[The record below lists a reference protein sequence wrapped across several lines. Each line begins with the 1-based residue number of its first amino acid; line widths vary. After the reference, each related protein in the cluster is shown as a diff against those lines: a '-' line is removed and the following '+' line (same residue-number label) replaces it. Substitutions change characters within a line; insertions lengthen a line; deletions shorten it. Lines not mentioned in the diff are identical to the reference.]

1 MRKKCHNIGNRWDNG
16 VSLVNISTGVGNS
29 QESHGLSHEKF
40 QPQCYKIHLD
50 ISTINVNNLIEE
62 LSKISNIIFDGLIP
76 VVYLR
81 WGYFKKDLTDL
92 LSKKITNEFFCEE
105 VKSESCVGQLDLV
118 SVFFKENYENAFVEY
133 INQEKQKELLKI
145 EENIRKA
152 NERLN
157 ERIKEAKASQNN

>member
-1 MRKKCHNIGNRWDNG
+1 MKDKEKELKDN
-16 VSLVNISTGVGNS
+16 
-29 QESHGLSHEKF
+29 F
-40 QPQCYKIHLD
+40 QPQCYKVHLD

-62 LSKISNIIFDGLIP
+62 LSKISNMIFDGMVP

-81 WGYFKKDLTDL
+81 WGYTKKDLTNL
-92 LSKKITNEFFCEE
+92 LSEKITKEFFCEE
-105 VKSESCVGQLDLV
+105 VKLESCVDQSDLV
-118 SVFFKENYENAFVEY
+118 SVFFKENYENAFAEY

-157 ERIKEAKASQNN
+157 ERIREAKVS

>member
-1 MRKKCHNIGNRWDNG
+1 MKDKEKELKDNFHP
-16 VSLVNISTGVGNS
+16 
-29 QESHGLSHEKF
+29 E
-40 QPQCYKIHLD
+40 CYRIHLD
-50 ISTINVNNLIEE
+50 ISTVNINNLIEE
-62 LSKISNIIFDGLIP
+62 LSKISNMIFDGVVP

-105 VKSESCVGQLDLV
+105 VKSESCVDQNNII
-118 SVFFKENYENAFVEY
+118 SVFFKENYENAFAEY

-145 EENIRKA
+145 EENIRRA

>member
-1 MRKKCHNIGNRWDNG
+1 MEIQENEFKDGFYPHCH
-16 VSLVNISTGVGNS
+16 T
-29 QESHGLSHEKF
+29 
-40 QPQCYKIHLD
+40 IHLD
-50 ISTINVNNLIEE
+50 ISTVNVNNLIEQ
-62 LSKISNIIFDGLIP
+62 LSKISNMIFDGLIP

-105 VKSESCVGQLDLV
+105 VQLESCIGQSDLV

-145 EENIRKA
+145 EENIRRA

-157 ERIKEAKASQNN
+157 ERIKEARSSQNN

>member
-1 MRKKCHNIGNRWDNG
+1 MKDKEK
-16 VSLVNISTGVGNS
+16 
-29 QESHGLSHEKF
+29 ESKDSFH
-40 QPQCYKIHLD
+40 PQCYKIHLD
-50 ISTINVNNLIEE
+50 ISTVNVNDLIEE
-62 LSKISNIIFDGLIP
+62 LSKISNMIFDGLVP

-105 VKSESCVGQLDLV
+105 VKPESCVEQSDLI
-118 SVFFKENYENAFVEY
+118 SVFFKENYENAFAEY

-145 EENIRKA
+145 EENIRSA

-157 ERIKEAKASQNN
+157 ERIKEAKASQNK

>member
-1 MRKKCHNIGNRWDNG
+1 MKSK
-16 VSLVNISTGVGNS
+16 
-29 QESHGLSHEKF
+29 EKELKGTF
-40 QPQCYKIHLD
+40 YPQCYKIHLD
-50 ISTINVNNLIEE
+50 ISTVNVNDLIEE
-62 LSKISNIIFDGLIP
+62 LSKISNMIFDGLIP

-105 VKSESCVGQLDLV
+105 VKLESCVGQSDLI
-118 SVFFKENYENAFVEY
+118 SVFFKENYENAFAEY

-145 EENIRKA
+145 EENIRRA

-157 ERIKEAKASQNN
+157 ERIREAKASQNK

>member
-1 MRKKCHNIGNRWDNG
+1 MKDKEK
-16 VSLVNISTGVGNS
+16 
-29 QESHGLSHEKF
+29 ESKDSFH
-40 QPQCYKIHLD
+40 PQCYKIHID
-50 ISTINVNNLIEE
+50 ISTVTVNDLIEE
-62 LSKISNIIFDGLIP
+62 LSKISNMIFDGLIP

-105 VKSESCVGQLDLV
+105 VKLESCIGQSDLV
-118 SVFFKENYENAFVEY
+118 SVFFKENYENAFAEY

-145 EENIRKA
+145 EENIRRA

-157 ERIKEAKASQNN
+157 ERIREAKSSKNK

>member
-1 MRKKCHNIGNRWDNG
+1 MKSKE
-16 VSLVNISTGVGNS
+16 
-29 QESHGLSHEKF
+29 QELKDDF
-40 QPQCYKIHLD
+40 YPQSYKIHLD
-50 ISTINVNNLIEE
+50 ISTVNVNNLIEE
-62 LSKISNIIFDGLIP
+62 LSKISNMIFDGLAP

-105 VKSESCVGQLDLV
+105 VKPESCVEQSDII
-118 SVFFKENYENAFVEY
+118 SVFFKENYENAFAEY

-157 ERIKEAKASQNN
+157 ERIREARSSQNN

>member
-1 MRKKCHNIGNRWDNG
+1 MSGEKRKRKEKELKDNFC
-16 VSLVNISTGVGNS
+16 S
-29 QESHGLSHEKF
+29 
-40 QPQCYKIHLD
+40 QCYKIYLD
-50 ISTINVNNLIEE
+50 ISTVNVNNLIEE
-62 LSKISNIIFDGLIP
+62 LSKISNMIFDGLIP
-76 VVYLR
+76 IVYLR

-105 VKSESCVGQLDLV
+105 VKPESCVEQSDLI
-118 SVFFKENYENAFVEY
+118 SVFFKENYENAFAEY

-157 ERIKEAKASQNN
+157 ERIKEAKASQNK

>member
-1 MRKKCHNIGNRWDNG
+1 MEDK
-16 VSLVNISTGVGNS
+16 
-29 QESHGLSHEKF
+29 EKELKDGF
-40 QPQCYKIHLD
+40 YPQCYKIHLD
-50 ISTINVNNLIEE
+50 ISTVNVNNLIEE
-62 LSKISNIIFDGLIP
+62 LSKISNMIFDGSIP
-76 VVYLR
+76 IVYLR

-105 VKSESCVGQLDLV
+105 VKPESFVEQSDLI
-118 SVFFKENYENAFVEY
+118 SVFFKENYENAFAEY

-157 ERIKEAKASQNN
+157 ERIREARSSQNN

>member
-1 MRKKCHNIGNRWDNG
+1 MKSKEKELKDNFC
-16 VSLVNISTGVGNS
+16 S
-29 QESHGLSHEKF
+29 
-40 QPQCYKIHLD
+40 QCYKIHLD
-50 ISTINVNNLIEE
+50 ISTVNVNDLIEE
-62 LSKISNIIFDGLIP
+62 LSKISNMIFDGLIP
-76 VVYLR
+76 IVYLR

-105 VKSESCVGQLDLV
+105 VKPESCVEQSDLI
-118 SVFFKENYENAFVEY
+118 SVFFKENYENAFAEY

-157 ERIKEAKASQNN
+157 ERIREARSSQNN

>member
-1 MRKKCHNIGNRWDNG
+1 MLAVLIRLGDGEEIRVKDKEKELKDN
-16 VSLVNISTGVGNS
+16 
-29 QESHGLSHEKF
+29 F

-62 LSKISNIIFDGLIP
+62 LSKMSNMIFDGAIP

-81 WGYFKKDLTDL
+81 LGYFKKDLTDL
-92 LSKKITNEFFCEE
+92 LSKKITKEFFCEE
-105 VKSESCVGQLDLV
+105 VKLESCVGQSDLI
-118 SVFFKENYENAFVEY
+118 SVFFKENYENAFMEY

-145 EENIRKA
+145 EENIRRA

-157 ERIKEAKASQNN
+157 ERIKEAKASQNK

>member
-1 MRKKCHNIGNRWDNG
+1 MKSKEKELKDNFC
-16 VSLVNISTGVGNS
+16 S
-29 QESHGLSHEKF
+29 
-40 QPQCYKIHLD
+40 QCYKIHLD
-50 ISTINVNNLIEE
+50 ISTVNINDLIEE
-62 LSKISNIIFDGLIP
+62 LSKISNMIFDGLIP
-76 VVYLR
+76 IVYLR

-105 VKSESCVGQLDLV
+105 VKPESCVEQSDLI
-118 SVFFKENYENAFVEY
+118 SVFFKENYENAFAEY

-157 ERIKEAKASQNN
+157 ERIREARSSQNN

>member
-1 MRKKCHNIGNRWDNG
+1 MLAVLIRSEDGEEIRVKDK
-16 VSLVNISTGVGNS
+16 
-29 QESHGLSHEKF
+29 EKELKYGF
-40 QPQCYKIHLD
+40 HSQCYKIHLD
-50 ISTINVNNLIEE
+50 ISTVNVNNLIEE
-62 LSKISNIIFDGLIP
+62 LSKISNMIFDGLIP

-92 LSKKITNEFFCEE
+92 LSKKITKEFFCEE
-105 VKSESCVGQLDLV
+105 IKLESCVGQSDFV

-157 ERIKEAKASQNN
+157 ERIREARSSQNN

>member
-1 MRKKCHNIGNRWDNG
+1 MLEALIHSGDGDWRKSVKDK
-16 VSLVNISTGVGNS
+16 
-29 QESHGLSHEKF
+29 EKELKDDF
-40 QPQCYKIHLD
+40 HSQCYRIHLD
-50 ISTINVNNLIEE
+50 VSTVNVNDLIEE
-62 LSKISNIIFDGLIP
+62 LSKISNMIFDGLIP

-92 LSKKITNEFFCEE
+92 LSKKITKEFFCEE
-105 VKSESCVGQLDLV
+105 VKPESCVGQSDLI

-145 EENIRKA
+145 EENIRRA

>member
-1 MRKKCHNIGNRWDNG
+1 MEDK
-16 VSLVNISTGVGNS
+16 
-29 QESHGLSHEKF
+29 EKELKDGF
-40 QPQCYKIHLD
+40 YPQCYKIHLD
-50 ISTINVNNLIEE
+50 ISMVNVNDLIEE
-62 LSKISNIIFDGLIP
+62 LSKISNMIFDRLIP
-76 VVYLR
+76 IVYLR

-105 VKSESCVGQLDLV
+105 VKPESCVEQSDLI
-118 SVFFKENYENAFVEY
+118 SVFFKENYENAFAEY

-157 ERIKEAKASQNN
+157 ERIREARSSQNN

>member
-1 MRKKCHNIGNRWDNG
+1 MKSKETELKDNFC
-16 VSLVNISTGVGNS
+16 S
-29 QESHGLSHEKF
+29 
-40 QPQCYKIHLD
+40 QCYKIHLD
-50 ISTINVNNLIEE
+50 ISTVNVNNLIEE
-62 LSKISNIIFDGLIP
+62 LSKISNMIFDGLIP
-76 VVYLR
+76 IVYLR

-105 VKSESCVGQLDLV
+105 VKPESCVEQSDLI
-118 SVFFKENYENAFVEY
+118 SVFFKENYENAFAEY

-157 ERIKEAKASQNN
+157 ERIREARSSQNN

>member
-1 MRKKCHNIGNRWDNG
+1 MLAVLIRSEDGEEIRVEDK
-16 VSLVNISTGVGNS
+16 
-29 QESHGLSHEKF
+29 EKELKDGF
-40 QPQCYKIHLD
+40 YPQCYRIHLD
-50 ISTINVNNLIEE
+50 TPSVNVNNLIEE
-62 LSKISNIIFDGLIP
+62 LSKISNMIFDGSVP

-105 VKSESCVGQLDLV
+105 IKLESCVGQSDLI

>member
-1 MRKKCHNIGNRWDNG
+1 MKSK
-16 VSLVNISTGVGNS
+16 
-29 QESHGLSHEKF
+29 EKELKDGF
-40 QPQCYKIHLD
+40 YPQCYKIHLD
-50 ISTINVNNLIEE
+50 ISTVNVNNLIEE
-62 LSKISNIIFDGLIP
+62 LSKISNMVFDELIP

-105 VKSESCVGQLDLV
+105 IKLESCVGQSDLV

-133 INQEKQKELLKI
+133 INQAKQKELLKI

-157 ERIKEAKASQNN
+157 ERIREARSSQNN

>member
-1 MRKKCHNIGNRWDNG
+1 MEVKEKEIKDN
-16 VSLVNISTGVGNS
+16 
-29 QESHGLSHEKF
+29 F

-50 ISTINVNNLIEE
+50 ISTVNVNNLIEE
-62 LSKISNIIFDGLIP
+62 LSKISNMIFDGSIP
-76 VVYLR
+76 IVYLR

-92 LSKKITNEFFCEE
+92 LSEKITNEFFCEE
-105 VKSESCVGQLDLV
+105 VKLESCVGQSDLV

-133 INQEKQKELLKI
+133 INQAKQKELLKI
-145 EENIRKA
+145 EENIRRA

>member
-1 MRKKCHNIGNRWDNG
+1 MKDK
-16 VSLVNISTGVGNS
+16 
-29 QESHGLSHEKF
+29 EKELKDVF
-40 QPQCYKIHLD
+40 YPQCYKIHLD
-50 ISTINVNNLIEE
+50 ISTVNANNLIEE
-62 LSKISNIIFDGLIP
+62 LSKISNMIFDGLIP
-76 VVYLR
+76 IVYLR

-105 VKSESCVGQLDLV
+105 VKPESCVEQSDLI
-118 SVFFKENYENAFVEY
+118 SVFFKENYENAFAEY

-157 ERIKEAKASQNN
+157 ERIREARSSQNN